1 MTINYQST
9 KTLIDAANFYGVNKF
24 IFASSCSVYGASKNN
39 EFLNESSDLNP
50 VSLYAKT
57 RIFSEKLIL
66 ESALNYNPLILRLST
81 IFGFSKRM
89 RFDLVVNLFV
99 AQALKY
105 KKITV
110 NGGNQWRPFLH
121 CYDAANA
128 FYNSLVNNNSYNIY
142 NVGSEENNSTI
153 LKISELIKEKV
164 KDLKINISD
173 VVTDERDYKVSFERI
188 NRDFNFNCKYNL
200 SKGVDDMILKLDNIK
215 NISIEDKIYSNYK
228 FLFEKFKLS
237 N

>member
-173 VVTDERDYKVSFERI
+173 VVTDKR
-188 NRDFNFNCKYNL
+188 L
-200 SKGVDDMILKLDNIK
+200 
-215 NISIEDKIYSNYK
+215 
-228 FLFEKFKLS
+228 
-237 N
+237 